1 MKNASITGR
10 ERGIITRKP
19 LTRVLKQITNQVRQ
33 QGAYRQTQ
41 GAV

>member
-19 LTRVLKQITNQVRQ
+19 LTRACT
-33 QGAYRQTQ
+33 
-41 GAV
+41 